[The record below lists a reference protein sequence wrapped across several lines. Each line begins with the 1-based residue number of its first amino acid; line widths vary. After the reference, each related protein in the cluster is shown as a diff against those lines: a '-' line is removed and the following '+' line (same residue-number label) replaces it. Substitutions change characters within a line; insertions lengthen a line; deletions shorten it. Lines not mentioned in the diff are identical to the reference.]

1 MRNNKDNIK
10 LRLNR
15 SELAVPG
22 SRTEFFEKAA
32 KSEADI
38 IFLDLE
44 DSVAISQKSS
54 ARANIIE
61 AVNDIDW
68 RNKTLSIRVNSYD
81 TEFINDDI
89 EEIMKNTSSRL
100 DLLMFPKVNSEKEVL
115 KFDEL
120 VTAYENKFKRKK
132 KNRF

>member
-1 MRNNKDNIK
+1 MRNNKHNIK
-10 LRLNR
+10 VRLNR

-22 SRTEFFEKAA
+22 SRIDFFEKAA
-32 KSEADI
+32 KSDADI

-68 RNKTLSIRVNSYD
+68 KNKTISIRVNSYD

-100 DLLMFPKVNSEKEVL
+100 DLLMFPKVNSKKEVL
-115 KFDEL
+115 RFDKL
-120 VTAYENKFKRKK
+120 VTAYEKKFKRKK
-132 KNRF
+132 K